1 MTKAFIISRFVVL
14 WVLCPLVALATA
26 RVIFGGVAETMSDFL
41 YHAELRAPAFYS
53 HIILASLALGLL
65 PLQFSQRIRQRYVT
79 VHRWLGR
86 IYGAAILV
94 SGTGGFW
101 LALTTQSGPI
111 AAWGFAVLAIAWIGA
126 TATGVFHAVQHK
138 IRSHQAW
145 MIRSAALTMAAVTL
159 RIYLGIGAVYG
170 HSYGDMAG
178 SLAWSCWVPNLIVAE
193 LLIRKQLAFRHSIR
207 LRATEL
213 RPPR

>member
-65 PLQFSQRIRQRYVT
+65 PLQFSQRIRQRYTT

-111 AAWGFAVLAIAWIGA
+111 AAWGFAILAIAWIGA
-126 TATGVFHAVQHK
+126 TGAGVFHAVQHK
-138 IRSHQAW
+138 ILSHQAW

-178 SLAWSCWVPNLIVAE
+178 FLAWSCWVPNLIVAE

-213 RPPR
+213 RPSR